1 MRFVGTNIQVDCDD
15 FHNLSAAE
23 FPDRRLSKRQ
33 STYFQRRIA
42 VSYKTKKYK
51 FILPS
56 KTCQRHVETSSS
68 NDLDLVQCDQLPFDQ
83 SKLLLQ
89 ELNK

>member
-1 MRFVGTNIQVDCDD
+1 
-15 FHNLSAAE
+15 
-23 FPDRRLSKRQ
+23 
-33 STYFQRRIA
+33 

-56 KTCQRHVETSSS
+56 KTCQRHVETSAA
-68 NDLDLVQCDQLPFDQ
+68 NVLDLVQCNQLPFDQ

-89 ELNK
+89 ELNQYLIN

>member
-1 MRFVGTNIQVDCDD
+1 
-15 FHNLSAAE
+15 
-23 FPDRRLSKRQ
+23 
-33 STYFQRRIA
+33 

-56 KTCQRHVETSSS
+56 KTCQRHVETSAANVS
-68 NDLDLVQCDQLPFDQ
+68 DLVQCNQLPFDQ

-89 ELNK
+89 ELNQYLIN